1 MLPGPGEE
9 GHVQHDGLGTRR
21 AALDARWGHVE
32 ILDVSQEL
40 STPIAEVAVR
50 AAASRLPRAG
60 SVLSPVHAIERTGSS
75 LRVISGVV
83 DGLRLSDL
91 LEALDAQTLRLPDEA
106 LLVRRRAAEGDAT
119 TRGRAS
125 AAIGIVLS
133 HPSRLIPYR
142 R

>member
-1 MLPGPGEE
+1 
-9 GHVQHDGLGTRR
+9 VQHDGLGTRR

-75 LRVISGVV
+75 LRVISGVSMASGSPISWRRWMHRPCGCRTKRSLFAGV
-83 DGLRLSDL
+83 LQRATRRREGAR
-91 LEALDAQTLRLPDEA
+91 A
-106 LLVRRRAAEGDAT
+106 LLSELFSPIQVG
-119 TRGRAS
+119 
-125 AAIGIVLS
+125 
-133 HPSRLIPYR
+133 
-142 R
+142 